1 MIYVPDLT
9 NYKCFVVRNDSTIR
23 AYKQIPR
30 NNTDVEYRDYFYT
43 ANYLYQDGTQS
54 FSTYTT
60 LPVCLDSSVLT
71 TDYQYRNDY
80 ADILI
85 IFLIY
90 CLFGIYLPLKIF
102 MRLFKK
108 GRYLWV
114 LTK

>member
-1 MIYVPDLT
+1 MIYVPDKE
-9 NYKCFVVRNDSTIR
+9 NYVCFVVRNDSTIR
-23 AYKQIPR
+23 AYKQIPQ

-43 ANYLYQDGTQS
+43 ANYLYQDGIQS
-54 FSTYTT
+54 FGSYSS

-85 IFLIY
+85 IFIIY
-90 CLFGIYLPLKIF
+90 AFLCVYLPIKII

-108 GRYLWV
+108 GRYL
-114 LTK
+114 

>member
-1 MIYVPDLT
+1 MIYVPDLS

-108 GRYLWV
+108 GRYL
-114 LTK
+114 

>member
-1 MIYVPDLT
+1 MIYVPDLS

-23 AYKQIPR
+23 AYKQIPQ
-30 NNTDVEYRDYFYT
+30 NNADIEYRDYFYT
-43 ANYLYQDGTQS
+43 ANYLYQDGIQS
-54 FSTYTT
+54 FGSYST

-85 IFLIY
+85 IFIIY
-90 CLFGIYLPLKIF
+90 AFICIYLPIKIV

-108 GRYLWV
+108 GKHL
-114 LTK
+114 

>member
-108 GRYLWV
+108 GRYL
-114 LTK
+114 